1 MSTSPKT
8 MTVGAYEVEVVRKDI
23 KHLHLGVY
31 PPIGRI
37 RVATPERTSDETI
50 RLFVISK
57 IAWIKRQQSLF
68 LKQER
73 QSELLYISGESHYFR
88 GKRYILQV
96 EHAANHL
103 VHFGKGKIHLYAPQE
118 ATIET
123 RQRMMENWYRKHL
136 RSELE
141 ELVPKWESVL
151 KVCAK
156 EWGIKVMRTRWG
168 TCNIQASRLWF
179 NLELAKKPPQCLEYI
194 VVHELAHLQERHHN
208 ERFQGILE
216 NVMPNWKALRNL
228 LNKSPLA
235 HEDWEY

>member
-1 MSTSPKT
+1 MMS
-8 MTVGAYEVEVVRKDI
+8 VGAYMVEIVRKDI

-37 RVATPERTSDETI
+37 RVATPERTTDESI

-57 IAWIKRQQSLF
+57 IGWIKRQQSLF

-73 QSELLYISGESHYFR
+73 QSELQYNSGESHYYR
-88 GKRYILQV
+88 GKRYLLQV
-96 EHAANHL
+96 EEAANHL
-103 VHFGKGKIHLYAPQE
+103 VQLGKGTIHLNAP
-118 ATIET
+118 ADASIET
-123 RQRMMENWYRKHL
+123 RQRMMDNWYRKHL
-136 RSELE
+136 RHELE
-141 ELVPKWESVL
+141 LLISKWEPILGV
-151 KVCAK
+151 KTQD
-156 EWGIKVMRTRWG
+156 WGIKVMRTRWG

-194 VVHELAHLQERHHN
+194 VVHEMAHLLERHHN
-208 ERFQGILE
+208 ERFQGILDS
-216 NVMPNWKALRNL
+216 VMPNWKSLRNM